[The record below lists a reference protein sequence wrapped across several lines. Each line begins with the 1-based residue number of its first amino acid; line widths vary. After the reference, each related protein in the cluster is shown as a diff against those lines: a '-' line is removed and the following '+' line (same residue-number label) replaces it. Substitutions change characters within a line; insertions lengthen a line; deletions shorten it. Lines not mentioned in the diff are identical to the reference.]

1 MPESYSV
8 KAVLS
13 AADSGFTAM
22 MNKASKVTDSFADK
36 FKSGLGIGAG
46 MAVANS
52 AISTVSNGIR
62 SMAGELS
69 SATATW
75 KTFRSNMNI
84 SGKSEKQ
91 IAKVQKQLQSFA
103 EQTIYSSSDMAST
116 YAQLSAVGTKNTTK
130 LVKGFG
136 GLASAAENP
145 AQAMKTLSQQ
155 ATQMAAKPMI
165 QWEDFKLMVEQTP
178 AGIAAVAKQ
187 MGKSTQQLIKD
198 VQAGTISTQEF
209 FDAIAAAGT
218 SKKFT
223 KMATTYKTVGQAMDG
238 LQETAANKL
247 QPAFEKLSDTGVK
260 AISAIIDKLSAID
273 GNALAQ
279 KITPFTKALNKVIK
293 GFSEGGMEGGIAAI
307 EQHMGNLIPT
317 VQKIGGV
324 LAAAFAVTHV
334 NDFAGAFRGVTG
346 LVSKFKIPESVTK
359 GLSFSGISK
368 SALKNARGIKKSFAS
383 LGCGIDD
390 YGAKIAM
397 SMEAISP
404 KLSESGTKVWGVFA
418 NTGEKISGFGN
429 SISKGL
435 TSKIKGATNVLSS
448 FGSRVGTI
456 LGPIQTVASGIL
468 NLGGTVVSGLTSMMS
483 LALKAI
489 MPAAM
494 VGVVLAGLGLIY
506 QQFGA
511 EIDQM
516 LAMAQQQ
523 GPQIISNLANGIS
536 SALPGLISSGAQLVT
551 GLLNTITA
559 NLPALI
565 SGGTQIIA
573 SLVSGV
579 AAAAPSLISSAA
591 SMIGQFV
598 VSVASAIPQLITTGM
613 QLLLGLAQGVV
624 ASLPT
629 LISSATQAVTSFIS
643 GIGQNLPQILTTA
656 AQIIATLAGG
666 LIAAIPQLISAVPT
680 VITSLIDTIMST
692 DWISVGIQIVRAIG
706 EGIFG
711 GLSKI
716 GGKIGSFF
724 GGIGDWFAGGKKGG
738 EETSSGAAEGIAAGS
753 SGVATAASN
762 VTNDVMQTF
771 SAGAGAA
778 KSAGSEIGSGFS
790 TELLSGL
797 GDSASITTQSMDD
810 ITSSMEKPAGTSKK
824 AGKQTGTGY
833 TNALKNGL
841 NKAPGIA
848 SQAVSKV
855 IARLNSGAAG
865 ARAAGTQISAGFAA
879 GMNAYLSQIEAAASR
894 MVAAANKAITAK
906 AKIHSP
912 SRVTAG
918 YGKDYVAGFVKAI
931 KKNTEAAA
939 NAARSLAQ
947 TTLAAMKQAIAG
959 GNYQSMADSLG
970 ESYETAVNKQTS
982 QQEKTIKKKY
992 NSITKQLAKS
1002 DKKLAKQEKKAKG
1015 NRKKN
1020 IQAQRK
1026 EIEKQQKRL
1035 EKSYSKYTKS
1045 LENQASQMISAT
1057 QNQLS
1062 SLGET
1067 FQSQYDDIISK
1078 RDAFYDKLSDV
1089 GDLMTSDSYGF
1100 TSFKDFDA
1108 ATKQVEQYG
1117 KNLEKLKKL
1126 MPSGFMDEILGMDM
1140 AEGLNYT
1147 NALLKKSD
1155 AELIAYGKSYQKF
1168 TDTANKVSKTYYQEQ
1183 LDLLNQNYISQVT
1196 AALSELDAQIA
1207 QIGKNVAESLTQVAT
1222 TVTNTTVG
1230 KQISATTKIGED
1242 ISSGL
1247 ANGISSKKSQKKV
1260 KKATKKT
1267 AKTATKNT
1275 KKKLKS
1281 HSPSKVFY
1289 GIGADTIQGFV
1300 NAVLGMRHVVARTM
1314 DRVISIPA
1322 TPRMAFAGSY
1332 DGELNEKYQYGYYM
1346 DGTIE
1351 VPVVIDGKEVARV
1364 SAPYTAVQLNK
1375 QQKRENRKK
1384 GIA

>member
-13 AADSGFTAM
+13 AVDSEFTATM
-22 MNKASKVTDSFADK
+22 KKASKVTDSFADK
-36 FKSGLGIGAG
+36 IKSGLGIGAG

-52 AISTVSNGIR
+52 AISAVSNGIR
-62 SMAGELS
+62 SMVGELS
-69 SATATW
+69 TATATW
-75 KTFRSNMNI
+75 KTFRSNMDI
-84 SGKSEKQ
+84 SGKPEKK
-91 IAKVQKQLQSFA
+91 IAKVQKQLQTFA

-116 YAQLSAVGTKNTTK
+116 YAQLSAVGTKSTTK

-155 ATQMAAKPMI
+155 ATQMAAKPYI
-165 QWEDFKLMVEQTP
+165 QWQDFKLMVEQTP

-187 MGKSTQQLIKD
+187 MGKSTQQLVKD
-198 VQAGTISTQEF
+198 VQEGTISTQEF

-279 KITPFTKALNKVIK
+279 KITPFNKALNKVIK
-293 GFSEGGMEGGIAAI
+293 GFSKGGMEGGIAAI
-307 EQHMGNLIPT
+307 EKHMGNLIPT
-317 VQKIGGV
+317 AQKIGGV
-324 LAAAFAVTHV
+324 LAAAFAVTHI

-346 LVSKFKIPESVTK
+346 LARKFKIPESVTK

-383 LGCGIDD
+383 LGSGIDD

-404 KLSESGTKVWGVFA
+404 KLSESGTKVWSVFA
-418 NTGEKISGFGN
+418 NTGEKISGFGK

-456 LGPIQTVASGIL
+456 LGPIQMVASGIL
-468 NLGGTVVSGLTSMMS
+468 NLGGTVASGLTSMMGV
-483 LALKAI
+483 ALKAI

-494 VGVVLAGLGLIY
+494 VGVALAGLGLIY
-506 QQFGA
+506 QQFGT

-666 LIAAIPQLISAVPT
+666 LIAAIPQLISAIPT
-680 VITSLIDTIMST
+680 VISSLVDTIMST
-692 DWISVGIQIVRAIG
+692 DWISVGIQIVSAIG

-753 SGVATAASN
+753 SGITTAASN
-762 VTNDVMQTF
+762 VTNDVTQTF

-778 KSAGSEIGSGFS
+778 KSAGSEVGSGFS

-797 GDSASITTQSMDD
+797 GDSASITTQNMDD

-841 NKAPGIA
+841 NKAPSIA
-848 SQAVSKV
+848 SRAVSKV

-912 SRVTAG
+912 SKVTTG
-918 YGKDYVAGFVKAI
+918 YGKDYVAGFVKSI
-931 KKNTEAAA
+931 KKHTKNAAK
-939 NAARSLAQ
+939 AARSLAQ
-947 TTLAAMKQAIAG
+947 TTLAAMKQAVAG

-970 ESYETAVNKQTS
+970 ESYEATVNKQTS
-982 QQEKTIKKKY
+982 KQEKTIKKKY
-992 NSITKQLAKS
+992 NSITKRLEKS
-1002 DKKLAKQEKKAKG
+1002 DKKLEKQEKKAKG

-1026 EIEKQQKRL
+1026 EIEKQKKKL
-1035 EKSYSKYTKS
+1035 EKSYNKYTKS

-1057 QNQLS
+1057 QSQLS

-1078 RDAFYDKLSDV
+1078 REAFYDKLTDV

-1108 ATKQVEQYG
+1108 ATKRVEQYG

-1168 TDTANKVSKTYYQEQ
+1168 TDTANKVSKTYYQDQ
-1183 LDLLNQNYISQVT
+1183 LDLLNQNYINQVT
-1196 AALSELDAQIA
+1196 AALTKLDEQIA
-1207 QIGKNVAESLTQVAT
+1207 QIGKNVASSLTQVAT
-1222 TVTNTTVG
+1222 SVTTG
-1230 KQISATTKIGED
+1230 KNISASVEIGEG
-1242 ISSGL
+1242 ISTGL
-1247 ANGISSKKSQKKV
+1247 ANGLSSNKSQKKV

-1267 AKTATKNT
+1267 TKTATKNT

-1322 TPRMAFAGSY
+1322 TPHMAFAGSY

>member
-22 MNKASKVTDSFADK
+22 MNKASKATDSFADK

-75 KTFRSNMNI
+75 KTFRSNMGI
-84 SGKSEKQ
+84 SGKSEKH
-91 IAKVQKQLQSFA
+91 IAKVQKQLQTFA

-155 ATQMAAKPMI
+155 ATQMAAKPTI
-165 QWEDFKLMVEQTP
+165 AWEDFKLMVDQTP
-178 AGIAAVAKQ
+178 AGVAAVAKQ
-187 MGKSTQQLIKD
+187 MGRSTQQLIKD

-293 GFSEGGMEGGIAAI
+293 GFSKGGMEGGIAAI
-307 EQHMGNLIPT
+307 EKHMGNLIPT
-317 VQKIGGV
+317 AQKIGGV
-324 LAAAFAVTHV
+324 LAAAFAVTHI
-334 NDFAGAFRGVTG
+334 NDFAHTFQSATEIIGRFKLPEG
-346 LVSKFKIPESVTK
+346 LTK
-359 GLSFSGISK
+359 G
-368 SALKNARGIKKSFAS
+368 FAS
-383 LGCGIDD
+383 VFGK
-390 YGAKIAM
+390 AKTV
-397 SMEAISP
+397 
-404 KLSESGTKVWGVFA
+404 LSEFA
-418 NTGEKISGFGN
+418 GAANMVLGPTFQKIS
-429 SISKGL
+429 
-435 TSKIKGATNVLSS
+435 
-448 FGSRVGTI
+448 
-456 LGPIQTVASGIL
+456 SGIL
-468 NLGGTVVSGLTSMMS
+468 KFGGIVSNGLTSMMS
-483 LALKAI
+483 MALKAI

-506 QQFGA
+506 QQFGT

-536 SALPGLISSGAQLVT
+536 SALPGLISSGAQMVT

-666 LIAAIPQLISAVPT
+666 LIAAIPQLISAIPT
-680 VITSLIDTIMST
+680 VISSLVDTIMST
-692 DWISVGIQIVRAIG
+692 DWISVGIQIVSAIG

-753 SGVATAASN
+753 SGVTTAASN
-762 VTNDVMQTF
+762 VTNDVTQTF

-778 KSAGSEIGSGFS
+778 KSAGSEVGSGFS

-797 GDSASITTQSMDD
+797 GDSTSITTQNMDD

-855 IARLNSGAAG
+855 IVRLNSGAAG

-894 MVAAANKAITAK
+894 MVSAANKAITAK

-912 SRVTAG
+912 SKVTEG

-931 KKNTEAAA
+931 KKNTKAATK
-939 NAARSLAQ
+939 AARSLAQ

-970 ESYETAVNKQTS
+970 ESYESTVNKQTS

-992 NSITKQLAKS
+992 NSITKRLEKS
-1002 DKKLAKQEKKAKG
+1002 DKKLEKQEKKAKG

-1026 EIEKQQKRL
+1026 EIEKQQKKL
-1035 EKSYSKYTKS
+1035 EKSYNKYTKS

-1196 AALSELDAQIA
+1196 AALTKLDEQIA
-1207 QIGKNVAESLTQVAT
+1207 QIGKNVASSLTQVAT
-1222 TVTNTTVG
+1222 SVTTG
-1230 KQISATTKIGED
+1230 KNISASVEIGEG
-1242 ISSGL
+1242 ISIGL

-1267 AKTATKNT
+1267 TKTATKST

-1300 NAVLGMRHVVARTM
+1300 NAVLGMRHVVTRTM

>member
-75 KTFRSNMNI
+75 KTFRSNMDI

-116 YAQLSAVGTKNTTK
+116 YAQLSAVGTKSTTK

-155 ATQMAAKPMI
+155 ATQMAAKPYI
-165 QWEDFKLMVEQTP
+165 QWQDFKLMVEQTP

-260 AISAIIDKLSAID
+260 AISAIIDKLGAID

-317 VQKIGGV
+317 AQKIGGV
-324 LAAAFAVTHV
+324 LAAAFAVTHI
-334 NDFAGAFRGVTG
+334 NDFAGAFKNVTG
-346 LVSKFKIPESVTK
+346 LLGKFKLPE
-359 GLSFSGISK
+359 
-368 SALKNARGIKKSFAS
+368 GIKKGFNFNTIITGASKMAGSVTGSLSSVKNGLDIFGSQVAGSFVAMGGNVDSGIKIWDKFAGVGNKISS
-383 LGCGIDD
+383 LGT
-390 YGAKIAM
+390 
-397 SMEAISP
+397 AISTGFTN
-404 KLSESGTKVWGVFA
+404 KINAAVSIMAQLKSQFGV
-418 NTGEKISGFGN
+418 
-429 SISKGL
+429 
-435 TSKIKGATNVLSS
+435 VLAP
-448 FGSRVGTI
+448 FQTI
-456 LGPIQTVASGIL
+456 ASGIL
-468 NLGGTVVSGLTSMMS
+468 SLGGKIASGLTSMMS

-506 QQFGA
+506 QQFGT

-591 SMIGQFV
+591 AMIGQFV

-692 DWISVGIQIVRAIG
+692 DWISVGIQIVSAIG
-706 EGIFG
+706 VGIFG

-753 SGVATAASN
+753 SNVTTAASN
-762 VTNDVMQTF
+762 VTNDVTQTF

-797 GDSASITTQSMDD
+797 GDSASITTQNMDD

-992 NSITKQLAKS
+992 NSITKRLEKS
-1002 DKKLAKQEKKAKG
+1002 DKKLEKQEKKAKG

-1026 EIEKQQKRL
+1026 EIEKQQKKL
-1035 EKSYSKYTKS
+1035 EKSYNKYTKS

-1057 QNQLS
+1057 QSQLS

-1117 KNLEKLKKL
+1117 KNLEKLKKI

-1168 TDTANKVSKTYYQEQ
+1168 TDAANRVSKTYYQEQ
-1183 LDLLNQNYISQVT
+1183 LDLLNKNYISQVT

>member
-75 KTFRSNMNI
+75 KTFRSNMDI

-116 YAQLSAVGTKNTTK
+116 YAQLSAVGTKSTTK

-136 GLASAAENP
+136 GLAAAAEDP
-145 AQAMKTLSQQ
+145 KQAMKTLSQQ
-155 ATQMAAKPMI
+155 ATQMAAKPTI
-165 QWEDFKLMVEQTP
+165 AWEDFKLMVDQTP

-260 AISAIIDKLSAID
+260 AISAIIDKLGAID
-273 GNALAQ
+273 GNTLAQ

-293 GFSEGGMEGGIAAI
+293 GFSKGGMEGGIAAI
-307 EQHMGNLIPT
+307 EKHMGNLIPT
-317 VQKIGGV
+317 AQKIGGV
-324 LAAAFAVTHV
+324 LAAAFAVTHI
-334 NDFAGAFRGVTG
+334 NDFAHTFQSATEIIGRFKLPEG
-346 LVSKFKIPESVTK
+346 LTK
-359 GLSFSGISK
+359 G
-368 SALKNARGIKKSFAS
+368 FAS
-383 LGCGIDD
+383 VFGK
-390 YGAKIAM
+390 AKTV
-397 SMEAISP
+397 
-404 KLSESGTKVWGVFA
+404 LSEFA
-418 NTGEKISGFGN
+418 GAANMVLGPTFQKIS
-429 SISKGL
+429 
-435 TSKIKGATNVLSS
+435 
-448 FGSRVGTI
+448 
-456 LGPIQTVASGIL
+456 SGIL
-468 NLGGTVVSGLTSMMS
+468 KFGGIVSNGLTSMMS
-483 LALKAI
+483 MALKAI

-506 QQFGA
+506 QQFGT

-591 SMIGQFV
+591 TMIGQFV

-666 LIAAIPQLISAVPT
+666 LIAAVPQLISAIPT
-680 VITSLIDTIMST
+680 VISSLVDTIMST
-692 DWISVGIQIVRAIG
+692 DWISVGVQIVSAIG

-753 SGVATAASN
+753 SGITTAASN
-762 VTNDVMQTF
+762 VTNDVTKTF
-771 SAGAGAA
+771 SSGTGAA

-833 TNALKNGL
+833 TNALKSGL
-841 NKAPGIA
+841 SKAPGIA

-879 GMNAYLSQIEAAASR
+879 GMRAYLSQIEAAASR

-970 ESYETAVNKQTS
+970 SSYESAVNSQTA

-992 NSITKQLAKS
+992 DSITKRLEKS
-1002 DKKLAKQEKKAKG
+1002 DKKLEKQEKKAKG

-1026 EIEKQQKRL
+1026 EIEKQQKKL
-1035 EKSYSKYTKS
+1035 EKSYNKYTKS

-1168 TDTANKVSKTYYQEQ
+1168 TDTANKVSKNYYKEQ

-1196 AALSELDAQIA
+1196 AALAKLDEQIA
-1207 QIGKNVAESLTQVAT
+1207 QIGKNVASSLTQVAT
-1222 TVTNTTVG
+1222 SVTTG
-1230 KQISATTKIGED
+1230 KNISASVEIGEG
-1242 ISSGL
+1242 ISIGL

>member
-75 KTFRSNMNI
+75 KTFRSNMDI

-155 ATQMAAKPMI
+155 ATQMAAKPYI
-165 QWEDFKLMVEQTP
+165 QWQDFKLMVEQTP

-218 SKKFT
+218 SEKFT

-317 VQKIGGV
+317 AQKIGGV
-324 LAAAFAVTHV
+324 LAAAFAVTHI
-334 NDFAGAFRGVTG
+334 NDFAHTFQSATEIIGRFKLPEG
-346 LVSKFKIPESVTK
+346 LTK
-359 GLSFSGISK
+359 G
-368 SALKNARGIKKSFAS
+368 FAS
-383 LGCGIDD
+383 VFGK
-390 YGAKIAM
+390 AKTV
-397 SMEAISP
+397 
-404 KLSESGTKVWGVFA
+404 LSEFA
-418 NTGEKISGFGN
+418 GAANMVLGPTFQKIS
-429 SISKGL
+429 
-435 TSKIKGATNVLSS
+435 
-448 FGSRVGTI
+448 
-456 LGPIQTVASGIL
+456 SGIL
-468 NLGGTVVSGLTSMMS
+468 KFGGIVSNGLTSMMNM
-483 LALKAI
+483 ALKAI

-506 QQFGA
+506 QQFGT

-613 QLLLGLAQGVV
+613 QLLLGLAQGIA

-629 LISSATQAVTSFIS
+629 LISSATQAVLSFIS

-692 DWISVGIQIVRAIG
+692 DWISVGIQIVSAIG

-738 EETSSGAAEGIAAGS
+738 EETSSGAAEGIAAGA
-753 SGVATAASN
+753 SGVTTAASN
-762 VTNDVMQTF
+762 VTNDVTQTF

-797 GDSASITTQSMDD
+797 GDSASITTQNMDD

-912 SRVTAG
+912 SKVTEG

-931 KKNTEAAA
+931 KKNTKSAA
-939 NAARSLAQ
+939 NAARTLAQ
-947 TTLAAMKQAIAG
+947 TTLAAMKQAVAG

-970 ESYETAVNKQTS
+970 ESYEATVNKQTS

-992 NSITKQLAKS
+992 NSITKRLEKS
-1002 DKKLAKQEKKAKG
+1002 DKRLEKQEKKAKG

-1026 EIEKQQKRL
+1026 EIEKQQKKL
-1035 EKSYSKYTKS
+1035 EKSYNKYTKS

-1057 QNQLS
+1057 QSQLS
-1062 SLGET
+1062 ALGET

-1078 RDAFYDKLSDV
+1078 RDAFYDKISDV

-1117 KNLEKLKKL
+1117 KNLEKLKKI

-1168 TDTANKVSKTYYQEQ
+1168 TDTANRVSKTYYQEQ

-1196 AALSELDAQIA
+1196 AALTKLDEQIA
-1207 QIGKNVAESLTQVAT
+1207 QIGKNVASSLTQVAT
-1222 TVTNTTVG
+1222 SVTTG
-1230 KQISATTKIGED
+1230 KNISASVEIGEG
-1242 ISSGL
+1242 ISTGL

-1267 AKTATKNT
+1267 TKTATKST

>member
-22 MNKASKVTDSFADK
+22 MNKASKATDSFADK

-75 KTFRSNMNI
+75 KTFRSNMDI
-84 SGKSEKQ
+84 SGKSEKH
-91 IAKVQKQLQSFA
+91 IAKVQKQLQTFA

-155 ATQMAAKPMI
+155 ATQMAAKPTI
-165 QWEDFKLMVEQTP
+165 AWEDFKLMVDQTP
-178 AGIAAVAKQ
+178 AGVAAVAKQ
-187 MGKSTQQLIKD
+187 MGRSTQQLIKD

-293 GFSEGGMEGGIAAI
+293 GFSKGGMEGGIAAI
-307 EQHMGNLIPT
+307 EKHMGNLIPT
-317 VQKIGGV
+317 AQKIGGV
-324 LAAAFAVTHV
+324 LAAAFAVTHI
-334 NDFAGAFRGVTG
+334 NDFAHTFQSATEIIGRFKLPEG
-346 LVSKFKIPESVTK
+346 LTK
-359 GLSFSGISK
+359 G
-368 SALKNARGIKKSFAS
+368 FAS
-383 LGCGIDD
+383 VFGK
-390 YGAKIAM
+390 AKTV
-397 SMEAISP
+397 
-404 KLSESGTKVWGVFA
+404 LSEFA
-418 NTGEKISGFGN
+418 GAANMVLGPTFQKIS
-429 SISKGL
+429 
-435 TSKIKGATNVLSS
+435 
-448 FGSRVGTI
+448 
-456 LGPIQTVASGIL
+456 SGIL
-468 NLGGTVVSGLTSMMS
+468 KFGGIVSNGLTSMMS
-483 LALKAI
+483 MALKAI

-506 QQFGA
+506 QQFGT

-536 SALPGLISSGAQLVT
+536 SALPGLISSGAQMVT

-666 LIAAIPQLISAVPT
+666 LIAAIPQLISAIPT
-680 VITSLIDTIMST
+680 VISSLVDTIMST
-692 DWISVGIQIVRAIG
+692 DWISVGIQIVSAIG

-753 SGVATAASN
+753 SGVTTAASN
-762 VTNDVMQTF
+762 VTNDVTQTF

-778 KSAGSEIGSGFS
+778 KSAGSEVGSGFS

-797 GDSASITTQSMDD
+797 GDSASITTQNMDD

-894 MVAAANKAITAK
+894 MVAAANKVITAK

-931 KKNTEAAA
+931 KKNTKAAA
-939 NAARSLAQ
+939 KAARSLAQ

-970 ESYETAVNKQTS
+970 ESYEATVNKQTS
-982 QQEKTIKKKY
+982 KQEKTIKKKY
-992 NSITKQLAKS
+992 NSITKRLEKS
-1002 DKKLAKQEKKAKG
+1002 DKKLEKQEKKAKG

-1026 EIEKQQKRL
+1026 EIEKQQKKL
-1035 EKSYSKYTKS
+1035 EKSYNKYTKS

-1057 QNQLS
+1057 QSQLS

-1108 ATKQVEQYG
+1108 ATKQIEQYG

-1126 MPSGFMDEILGMDM
+1126 LPSGFMDEILGMDM

-1196 AALSELDAQIA
+1196 AALTKLDEQIA
-1207 QIGKNVAESLTQVAT
+1207 QIGKNVASSLTQVAT
-1222 TVTNTTVG
+1222 SVTTG
-1230 KQISATTKIGED
+1230 KNISASVEIGEG
-1242 ISSGL
+1242 ISTGL

-1267 AKTATKNT
+1267 TKTATKST

>member
-75 KTFRSNMNI
+75 KTFRSNMDI
-84 SGKSEKQ
+84 AGKSGKK
-91 IAKVQKQLQSFA
+91 IAKVQKQLQTFA

-116 YAQLSAVGTKNTTK
+116 YAQLSAVGTKSTTK

-155 ATQMAAKPMI
+155 ATQMAAKPYI
-165 QWEDFKLMVEQTP
+165 QWQDFKLMVEQTP

-293 GFSEGGMEGGIAAI
+293 GFSKGGMEGGIAAI
-307 EQHMGNLIPT
+307 EKHMGNLIPT

-324 LAAAFAVTHV
+324 LAAAFAVTHI
-334 NDFAGAFRGVTG
+334 NDFVGAFKNVTG
-346 LVSKFKIPESVTK
+346 LLGKFKLPE
-359 GLSFSGISK
+359 
-368 SALKNARGIKKSFAS
+368 GIKKGFNFNTIITGASKMAGSVTGSLSSVKNGLDIFGSQVAGSFVAMGGNVDSGIKIWDKFAGVGNKISS
-383 LGCGIDD
+383 LGT
-390 YGAKIAM
+390 
-397 SMEAISP
+397 AISTGFTN
-404 KLSESGTKVWGVFA
+404 KINAAVSIMAQLKSQFGV
-418 NTGEKISGFGN
+418 
-429 SISKGL
+429 
-435 TSKIKGATNVLSS
+435 VLAP
-448 FGSRVGTI
+448 FQTI
-456 LGPIQTVASGIL
+456 ASGIL
-468 NLGGTVVSGLTSMMS
+468 SLGGKIASGLTSMMGV
-483 LALKAI
+483 ALKAI

-506 QQFGA
+506 QQFGT

-565 SGGTQIIA
+565 GGGTQIIA

-591 SMIGQFV
+591 TMIGQFV

-629 LISSATQAVTSFIS
+629 LISSATQAVMSFIS

-666 LIAAIPQLISAVPT
+666 LIAAIPQLISAIPT

-778 KSAGSEIGSGFS
+778 KSAGSEIGGGFS

-797 GDSASITTQSMDD
+797 GDSASITTQNMDD

-833 TNALKNGL
+833 SNALKNGL

-939 NAARSLAQ
+939 KAARSLAQ

-970 ESYETAVNKQTS
+970 ESYEATVNKQTS

-1035 EKSYSKYTKS
+1035 EKSYNKYTKS

-1196 AALSELDAQIA
+1196 AALTKLDEQIA
-1207 QIGKNVAESLTQVAT
+1207 QIGKNVASSLTQVAT
-1222 TVTNTTVG
+1222 SVTTG
-1230 KQISATTKIGED
+1230 KNISASVEIGEG
-1242 ISSGL
+1242 ISTGL

-1267 AKTATKNT
+1267 TKTATKST

-1322 TPRMAFAGSY
+1322 TPRMAFAGGY

-1375 QQKRENRKK
+1375 QQKRESRKK

>member
-75 KTFRSNMNI
+75 KTFRSNMDI

-116 YAQLSAVGTKNTTK
+116 YAQLSAVGTKSTTK

-155 ATQMAAKPMI
+155 ATQMAAKPYI
-165 QWEDFKLMVEQTP
+165 QWQDFKLMVEQTP

-317 VQKIGGV
+317 AQKIGGV
-324 LAAAFAVTHV
+324 LAAAFAVTHI

-346 LVSKFKIPESVTK
+346 LIDKFKLPE
-359 GLSFSGISK
+359 
-368 SALKNARGIKKSFAS
+368 GIKKGFNFNTITTGASKMASGVKSAFSSAGNGLEIFGSQVASTVTNMGGSTETGIKIWEKFA
-383 LGCGIDD
+383 
-390 YGAKIAM
+390 
-397 SMEAISP
+397 
-404 KLSESGTKVWGVFA
+404 GV
-418 NTGEKISGFGN
+418 GDKISSVGSAIANGF
-429 SISKGL
+429 
-435 TSKIKGATNVLSS
+435 TSKVNGAVSAMAYIKSQI
-448 FGSRVGTI
+448 GTI
-456 LGPIQTVASGIL
+456 FAPFQTIASGIL
-468 NLGGTVVSGLTSMMS
+468 SLGGKIASGLTSMMS

-506 QQFGA
+506 QQFGTQ
-511 EIDQM
+511 IDQM

-613 QLLLGLAQGVV
+613 QLLLGLAQGIA

-629 LISSATQAVTSFIS
+629 LISSATQAVLSFIS

-797 GDSASITTQSMDD
+797 GDSASITTQNMDD

-1057 QNQLS
+1057 QSQLS

-1155 AELIAYGKSYQKF
+1155 GELIAYGKSYQKF
-1168 TDTANKVSKTYYQEQ
+1168 TDAAKRVSKTYYQEQ

-1196 AALSELDAQIA
+1196 AALTKLDDQIA

>member
-1 MPESYSV
+1 MPESYSI

-52 AISTVSNGIR
+52 AISTVSNSIR
-62 SMAGELS
+62 SMTGELS

-75 KTFRSNMNI
+75 KTFRSNMDI

-91 IAKVQKQLQSFA
+91 ITKVQKQLQSFA

-187 MGKSTQQLIKD
+187 MGRSTQQLIKD
-198 VQAGTISTQEF
+198 VQAGTVSTQEF

-247 QPAFEKLSDTGVK
+247 QPAFEKLSDTGIK

-273 GNALAQ
+273 GNALVQ

-317 VQKIGGV
+317 AQKIGGV
-324 LAAAFAVTHV
+324 LAAAFAVTHISDFARAFGSV
-334 NDFAGAFRGVTG
+334 NDAIGKLNFA
-346 LVSKFKIPESVTK
+346 
-359 GLSFSGISK
+359 GISK
-368 SALKNARGIKKSFAS
+368 RFSFNTITSGASRMAGSVASSLSSVRNGLDIFGSQVAGSFVAMGGNVDSGIKIWDKFA
-383 LGCGIDD
+383 
-390 YGAKIAM
+390 
-397 SMEAISP
+397 
-404 KLSESGTKVWGVFA
+404 GV
-418 NTGEKISGFGN
+418 GDKISGLGTA
-429 SISKGL
+429 ISTGF
-435 TSKIKGATNVLSS
+435 TGKINAAISTVAGIKSQ
-448 FGSRVGTI
+448 
-456 LGPIQTVASGIL
+456 LGVVFAPIQSIASGIL
-468 NLGGTVVSGLTSMMS
+468 DLGGKVASGLTKMMS

-506 QQFGA
+506 QQFGT

-516 LAMAQQQ
+516 LTMAQQQ
-523 GPQIISNLANGIS
+523 GPQIISNLAGGIS

-591 SMIGQFV
+591 AMIGQFV
-598 VSVASAIPQLITTGM
+598 VSIASAIPQLITTGM

-692 DWISVGIQIVRAIG
+692 DWISVGIQIVSAIG

-753 SGVATAASN
+753 SSVTTAASN
-762 VTNDVMQTF
+762 VTNDVTKTF

-778 KSAGSEIGSGFS
+778 KSAGSEIGGGFS

-797 GDSASITTQSMDD
+797 GDTTSVTTQSMDD

-841 NKAPGIA
+841 SKAPGIA

-918 YGKDYVAGFVKAI
+918 YGKDYVAGFVNTI
-931 KKNTEAAA
+931 KKYTESAAT
-939 NAARSLAQ
+939 AARNLAQ
-947 TTLAAMKQAIAG
+947 TTLAAMKQAITG

-970 ESYETAVNKQTS
+970 SSYESAVNSQTA

-992 NSITKQLAKS
+992 DSITKRLEKS
-1002 DKKLAKQEKKAKG
+1002 DKKLEKQEKKATGK
-1015 NRKKN
+1015 RKKN

-1026 EIEKQQKRL
+1026 AIEKQQKQL

-1045 LENQASQMISAT
+1045 LEDQASQMISAT
-1057 QNQLS
+1057 QSQLS

-1126 MPSGFMDEILGMDM
+1126 LPSGFMDEILGMDM
-1140 AEGLNYT
+1140 AEGLTYT
-1147 NALLKKSD
+1147 NSLLKKSD
-1155 AELIAYGKSYQKF
+1155 EELIAYGKSYQKF
-1168 TDTANKVSKTYYQEQ
+1168 TDTASKTAKTYYQDS
-1183 LDLLNQNYISQVT
+1183 LDLLNKNYISQVT
-1196 AALSELDAQIA
+1196 AALQSLDDQIA
-1207 QIGKNVAESLTQVAT
+1207 KISQNIAESLTQAATAAT
-1222 TVTNTTVG
+1222 TTTTVG
-1230 KQISATTKIGED
+1230 KQISAATEIGVG
-1242 ISSGL
+1242 ISTGL
-1247 ANGISSKKSQKKV
+1247 ANGISSEKSKKKV
-1260 KKATKKT
+1260 KKATDKT
-1267 AKTATKNT
+1267 TKTATKNT

-1300 NAVLGMRHVVARTM
+1300 NAVMGMRHVVARTM

-1332 DGELNEKYQYGYYM
+1332 DGELNEKYQYGYHM

>member
-75 KTFRSNMNI
+75 KTFRSNMDI

-136 GLASAAENP
+136 GLASAAEDP

-155 ATQMAAKPMI
+155 ATQMAAKPTI
-165 QWEDFKLMVEQTP
+165 AWEDFKLMADQTP
-178 AGIAAVAKQ
+178 AGVAAVAKQ
-187 MGKSTQQLIKD
+187 MGRSTQQLIKD

-293 GFSEGGMEGGIAAI
+293 GFSKGGMEGGIAAI
-307 EQHMGNLIPT
+307 EKHMGNLIPT
-317 VQKIGGV
+317 AQKIGGV
-324 LAAAFAVTHV
+324 LAAAFAVTHI
-334 NDFAGAFRGVTG
+334 NDFAHTFQSATEIIGRFKLPEG
-346 LVSKFKIPESVTK
+346 LTK
-359 GLSFSGISK
+359 G
-368 SALKNARGIKKSFAS
+368 FAS
-383 LGCGIDD
+383 VFGK
-390 YGAKIAM
+390 AKTV
-397 SMEAISP
+397 
-404 KLSESGTKVWGVFA
+404 LSEFA
-418 NTGEKISGFGN
+418 GAANMVLGPTFQKIS
-429 SISKGL
+429 
-435 TSKIKGATNVLSS
+435 
-448 FGSRVGTI
+448 
-456 LGPIQTVASGIL
+456 SGIL
-468 NLGGTVVSGLTSMMS
+468 KFGGIVSNGLTSMMS
-483 LALKAI
+483 MALKAI

-506 QQFGA
+506 QQFGT

-565 SGGTQIIA
+565 GGGTQIIA

-591 SMIGQFV
+591 TMIGQFV

-692 DWISVGIQIVRAIG
+692 DWISVGIQIVSAIG

-738 EETSSGAAEGIAAGS
+738 EETSSGAAEGIVAGS
-753 SGVATAASN
+753 SGITTAASN
-762 VTNDVMQTF
+762 VTNDVTQTF

-797 GDSASITTQSMDD
+797 GDSTSITTQNMDD

-824 AGKQTGTGY
+824 AGKQTGTRY

-841 NKAPGIA
+841 NKAPSIA

-879 GMNAYLSQIEAAASR
+879 GMSAYLSQIEAAASR
-894 MVAAANKAITAK
+894 MVSAANKAITAK

-912 SRVTAG
+912 SKVTEG

-931 KKNTEAAA
+931 KKNTKAAA
-939 NAARSLAQ
+939 KAARSLAQ

-970 ESYETAVNKQTS
+970 ESYESAVNKQTS

-1057 QNQLS
+1057 QSQLS

-1078 RDAFYDKLSDV
+1078 RAAFYDKLSDV

-1126 MPSGFMDEILGMDM
+1126 LPSGFMDEILGMDM

-1168 TDTANKVSKTYYQEQ
+1168 TDTANKVSKTYYQDQ

-1196 AALSELDAQIA
+1196 AALTKLDEQIA
-1207 QIGKNVAESLTQVAT
+1207 QIGKNVASSLTQVAT
-1222 TVTNTTVG
+1222 SVTTG
-1230 KQISATTKIGED
+1230 KNISASVEIGEG
-1242 ISSGL
+1242 ISTGL

-1267 AKTATKNT
+1267 TKTATKST

>member
-75 KTFRSNMNI
+75 KTFRSNMDI

-155 ATQMAAKPMI
+155 ATQMAAKPYI
-165 QWEDFKLMVEQTP
+165 QWQDFKLMVEQTP

-187 MGKSTQQLIKD
+187 MGKSTQQIIKD

-218 SKKFT
+218 SEKFT

-317 VQKIGGV
+317 AQKIGGV
-324 LAAAFAVTHV
+324 LAAAFAVTHI

-346 LVSKFKIPESVTK
+346 LIDKFKLPE
-359 GLSFSGISK
+359 
-368 SALKNARGIKKSFAS
+368 GIKKGFNFNTITTGASKMASGVKSAFSSAGNGLEIFGSQVASTVTNMGGSTETGIKIWEKFA
-383 LGCGIDD
+383 
-390 YGAKIAM
+390 
-397 SMEAISP
+397 
-404 KLSESGTKVWGVFA
+404 GV
-418 NTGEKISGFGN
+418 GDKISSVGSAIANGF
-429 SISKGL
+429 
-435 TSKIKGATNVLSS
+435 TSKVNGAVSAMAYIKSQI
-448 FGSRVGTI
+448 GTI
-456 LGPIQTVASGIL
+456 FAPFQTIASGIL
-468 NLGGTVVSGLTSMMS
+468 SLGGKIASGLTSMMS

-506 QQFGA
+506 QQFGTQ
-511 EIDQM
+511 IDQM
-516 LAMAQQQ
+516 LTMAQQQ

-551 GLLNTITA
+551 GLMNTITA

-565 SGGTQIIA
+565 GGGTQIIA

-591 SMIGQFV
+591 AMIGQFV

-629 LISSATQAVTSFIS
+629 LISSATQAVLSFIS

-692 DWISVGIQIVRAIG
+692 DWISVGIQIVSAIG

-716 GGKIGSFF
+716 GGKIGFFF

-738 EETSSGAAEGIAAGS
+738 EETSSGAAEGIAAGA
-753 SGVATAASN
+753 SGVTTAASN
-762 VTNDVMQTF
+762 VTNDVTKTF

-790 TELLSGL
+790 TELLSEL

-841 NKAPGIA
+841 NKAPSIA

-879 GMNAYLSQIEAAASR
+879 GMSAYLFQIEAAASR

-992 NSITKQLAKS
+992 NSITKRLEKS
-1002 DKKLAKQEKKAKG
+1002 DKRLEKQEKKAKG

-1057 QNQLS
+1057 QSQLS

-1168 TDTANKVSKTYYQEQ
+1168 TDTANKVSKTYYQDQ

-1196 AALSELDAQIA
+1196 AALTKLDDQIA
-1207 QIGKNVAESLTQVAT
+1207 QIGKNVASSLTQVAT
-1222 TVTNTTVG
+1222 SVTTG
-1230 KQISATTKIGED
+1230 KNISASVEIGEG
-1242 ISSGL
+1242 ISTGL

-1267 AKTATKNT
+1267 TKTATKST

>member
-36 FKSGLGIGAG
+36 FKGGLGIGAG

-62 SMAGELS
+62 SMAGELN

-75 KTFRSNMNI
+75 KTFRSNMDI

-116 YAQLSAVGTKNTTK
+116 YAQLSAVGTKSTTK

-155 ATQMAAKPMI
+155 ATQMAAKPYI
-165 QWEDFKLMVEQTP
+165 QWQDFKLMVEQTP

-218 SKKFT
+218 SEKFT

-279 KITPFTKALNKVIK
+279 KITPFTRALNKVIK

-317 VQKIGGV
+317 AQKIGGV
-324 LAAAFAVTHV
+324 LAAAFAVTHI

-346 LVSKFKIPESVTK
+346 LIDKFKLPE
-359 GLSFSGISK
+359 
-368 SALKNARGIKKSFAS
+368 GIKKGFNFNTITTGASKMASGVKSAFSSAGNGLEIFGSQVASTVTNMGGSTETGIKIWEKFA
-383 LGCGIDD
+383 
-390 YGAKIAM
+390 
-397 SMEAISP
+397 
-404 KLSESGTKVWGVFA
+404 GV
-418 NTGEKISGFGN
+418 GDKISSVGSAIANGF
-429 SISKGL
+429 
-435 TSKIKGATNVLSS
+435 TSKVNGAVSAMAYIKSQI
-448 FGSRVGTI
+448 GTI
-456 LGPIQTVASGIL
+456 FAPFQTIASGIL
-468 NLGGTVVSGLTSMMS
+468 SLGGKIASGLTSMMS

-506 QQFGA
+506 QQFGTQ
-511 EIDQM
+511 IDQM

-565 SGGTQIIA
+565 SGGTQIIV

-613 QLLLGLAQGVV
+613 QLLLGLAQGIA

-629 LISSATQAVTSFIS
+629 LISSATQAVLSFIS

-692 DWISVGIQIVRAIG
+692 DWISVGIQIVSAIG

-738 EETSSGAAEGIAAGS
+738 EETSSGAAEGIVAGS
-753 SGVATAASN
+753 SGITTAASN
-762 VTNDVMQTF
+762 VTNDVTQTF

-778 KSAGSEIGSGFS
+778 KSAGSEIGGGFS

-797 GDSASITTQSMDD
+797 GDTTSMTTQSMDD

-833 TNALKNGL
+833 SNALKNGL
-841 NKAPGIA
+841 NKAPSIA

-879 GMNAYLSQIEAAASR
+879 GMSAYLSQIEAAASR
-894 MVAAANKAITAK
+894 MVSAANKAITAK

-912 SRVTAG
+912 SKVTEG

-931 KKNTEAAA
+931 KKNTKNAAK
-939 NAARSLAQ
+939 AARSLAQ

-970 ESYETAVNKQTS
+970 ESYESAVNKQTS

-992 NSITKQLAKS
+992 NSITKRLEKS
-1002 DKKLAKQEKKAKG
+1002 DKRLEKQEKKAKG

-1026 EIEKQQKRL
+1026 EIEKQQKKL
-1035 EKSYSKYTKS
+1035 EKSYNKYTKS

-1057 QNQLS
+1057 QSQLS

-1117 KNLEKLKKL
+1117 KNLEKLKKI

-1168 TDTANKVSKTYYQEQ
+1168 TDTANRVSKTYYQEQ

-1196 AALSELDAQIA
+1196 AALTKLDEQIA
-1207 QIGKNVAESLTQVAT
+1207 QIGKNVASSLTQVAT
-1222 TVTNTTVG
+1222 SVTTG
-1230 KQISATTKIGED
+1230 KNISASVEIGEG
-1242 ISSGL
+1242 ISTGL

-1267 AKTATKNT
+1267 TKTATKST

-1300 NAVLGMRHVVARTM
+1300 NAVLGMRHVVTRTM

>member
-22 MNKASKVTDSFADK
+22 INKASKATDSFADK

-75 KTFRSNMNI
+75 KTFRSNMDI

-91 IAKVQKQLQSFA
+91 IAKVQKQLQTFA

-116 YAQLSAVGTKNTTK
+116 YAQLSAVGTKSTTK

-155 ATQMAAKPMI
+155 ATQMAAKPYI
-165 QWEDFKLMVEQTP
+165 QWQDFKLMVEQTP

-218 SKKFT
+218 SEKFT

-279 KITPFTKALNKVIK
+279 KITPFTRALNKVIK

-317 VQKIGGV
+317 AQKIGGV
-324 LAAAFAVTHV
+324 LAAAFAVTHI
-334 NDFAGAFRGVTG
+334 NDFAHTFQSATEVIGRFKLPEG
-346 LVSKFKIPESVTK
+346 LTK
-359 GLSFSGISK
+359 G
-368 SALKNARGIKKSFAS
+368 FAAAF
-383 LGCGIDD
+383 GK
-390 YGAKIAM
+390 AKTV
-397 SMEAISP
+397 
-404 KLSESGTKVWGVFA
+404 LSEFA
-418 NTGEKISGFGN
+418 GAANMVLGPTFQKIS
-429 SISKGL
+429 
-435 TSKIKGATNVLSS
+435 
-448 FGSRVGTI
+448 
-456 LGPIQTVASGIL
+456 SGIL
-468 NLGGTVVSGLTSMMS
+468 KFGGTVTSGLTSMMS

-506 QQFGA
+506 QQFGTQ
-511 EIDQM
+511 IDQM

-551 GLLNTITA
+551 GLMDTITA

-565 SGGTQIIA
+565 GGGTQIIA

-579 AAAAPSLISSAA
+579 AAAAPSLISSAV

-598 VSVASAIPQLITTGM
+598 VSIASAIPQLITTGM
-613 QLLLGLAQGVV
+613 QLLLGLAQGIA

-629 LISSATQAVTSFIS
+629 LISSATQAVLSFIS
-643 GIGQNLPQILTTA
+643 GIGQSLPQILTTA

-666 LIAAIPQLISAVPT
+666 LIAAIPQLISAIPT
-680 VITSLIDTIMST
+680 VISSLVDTIMST
-692 DWISVGIQIVRAIG
+692 DWISVGIQIVSAIG

-738 EETSSGAAEGIAAGS
+738 EETSSGAAEGIAAGA
-753 SGVATAASN
+753 SGVTTAASN
-762 VTNDVMQTF
+762 VTNDMTKTF

-778 KSAGSEIGSGFS
+778 KSAGSEIGGGFS

-797 GDSASITTQSMDD
+797 EDTTSVTTQSMDD

-841 NKAPGIA
+841 SKAPGIA

-879 GMNAYLSQIEAAASR
+879 GMSAYLSQIEAAASR
-894 MVAAANKAITAK
+894 MVSAANKAITAK

-912 SRVTAG
+912 SKVTEG

-931 KKNTEAAA
+931 KKNTKSAA

-970 ESYETAVNKQTS
+970 ESYESTVNKQTS
-982 QQEKTIKKKY
+982 QQEKIIKKKY
-992 NSITKQLAKS
+992 NSITKRLEKS

-1057 QNQLS
+1057 QSQLS

-1117 KNLEKLKKL
+1117 KNLEKLKKI

-1168 TDTANKVSKTYYQEQ
+1168 TDTANKVSKTYYQDQ

-1196 AALSELDAQIA
+1196 AALTKLDDQIE
-1207 QIGKNVAESLTQVAT
+1207 QIGKNVASSLTQVAT
-1222 TVTNTTVG
+1222 SVTTG
-1230 KQISATTKIGED
+1230 KNISASVEIGEG
-1242 ISSGL
+1242 ISTGL

-1267 AKTATKNT
+1267 TKTATKST

>member
-69 SATATW
+69 SATSTW
-75 KTFRSNMNI
+75 KTFRSNMDI

-91 IAKVQKQLQSFA
+91 IAKVQKQLQTFA

-116 YAQLSAVGTKNTTK
+116 YAQLSAVGTKSTTK

-155 ATQMAAKPMI
+155 ATQMAAKPYI
-165 QWEDFKLMVEQTP
+165 QWQDFKLMVEQTP

-218 SKKFT
+218 SEKFT

-279 KITPFTKALNKVIK
+279 KITPFTRALNKVIK

-317 VQKIGGV
+317 AQKIGGV
-324 LAAAFAVTHV
+324 LAAAFAVTHI

-346 LVSKFKIPESVTK
+346 LIDKFKLPE
-359 GLSFSGISK
+359 
-368 SALKNARGIKKSFAS
+368 GIKKGFNFNTITTGASKMASGVKSAFSSAGNGLEIFGSQVASTVTNMGGSTETGIKIWEKFA
-383 LGCGIDD
+383 
-390 YGAKIAM
+390 
-397 SMEAISP
+397 
-404 KLSESGTKVWGVFA
+404 GV
-418 NTGEKISGFGN
+418 GDKISSVGSAIANGF
-429 SISKGL
+429 
-435 TSKIKGATNVLSS
+435 TSKVNGAVSAMAYIKSQI
-448 FGSRVGTI
+448 GTI
-456 LGPIQTVASGIL
+456 FAPFQTIASGIL
-468 NLGGTVVSGLTSMMS
+468 SLGGKIASGLTSMMS

-506 QQFGA
+506 QQFGTQ
-511 EIDQM
+511 IDQM

-565 SGGTQIIA
+565 SGGTQIIV

-613 QLLLGLAQGVV
+613 QLLLGLAQGIA

-629 LISSATQAVTSFIS
+629 LISSATQAVLSFIS

-692 DWISVGIQIVRAIG
+692 DWISVGIQIVSAIG

-738 EETSSGAAEGIAAGS
+738 EETSSGAAEGIVAGS
-753 SGVATAASN
+753 SGITTAASN
-762 VTNDVMQTF
+762 VTNDVTQTF

-778 KSAGSEIGSGFS
+778 KSAGSEIGGGFS

-797 GDSASITTQSMDD
+797 GDTTSMTTQSMDD

-833 TNALKNGL
+833 SNALKNGL
-841 NKAPGIA
+841 NKAPSIA

-879 GMNAYLSQIEAAASR
+879 GMSAYLSQIEAAASR
-894 MVAAANKAITAK
+894 MVSAANKAITAK

-912 SRVTAG
+912 SKVTEG

-931 KKNTEAAA
+931 KKNTKNAAK
-939 NAARSLAQ
+939 AARSLAQ

-970 ESYETAVNKQTS
+970 ESYESAVNKQTS

-992 NSITKQLAKS
+992 NSITKRLEKS
-1002 DKKLAKQEKKAKG
+1002 DKRLEKQEKKAKG

-1026 EIEKQQKRL
+1026 EIEKQQKKL
-1035 EKSYSKYTKS
+1035 EKSYNKYTKS

-1057 QNQLS
+1057 QSQLS

-1117 KNLEKLKKL
+1117 KNLEKLKKI

-1168 TDTANKVSKTYYQEQ
+1168 TDTANRVSKTYYQEQ

-1196 AALSELDAQIA
+1196 AALTKLDEQIA
-1207 QIGKNVAESLTQVAT
+1207 QIGKNVASSLTQVAT
-1222 TVTNTTVG
+1222 SVTTG
-1230 KQISATTKIGED
+1230 KNISASVEIGEG
-1242 ISSGL
+1242 ISTGL

-1267 AKTATKNT
+1267 TKTATKST

-1300 NAVLGMRHVVARTM
+1300 NAVLGMRHVVTRTM

>member
-75 KTFRSNMNI
+75 KTFRSNMDI

-136 GLASAAENP
+136 GLASAAEDP

-155 ATQMAAKPMI
+155 ATQMAAKPTI
-165 QWEDFKLMVEQTP
+165 AWEDFKLMVDQTP
-178 AGIAAVAKQ
+178 AGVAAVAKQ

-293 GFSEGGMEGGIAAI
+293 GFSKGGMEGGIAAI
-307 EQHMGNLIPT
+307 EKHMGNLIPT
-317 VQKIGGV
+317 AQKIGGV
-324 LAAAFAVTHV
+324 LAAAFAVTHI
-334 NDFAGAFRGVTG
+334 NDFAHTFQSATEIIGRFKLPEG
-346 LVSKFKIPESVTK
+346 LTK
-359 GLSFSGISK
+359 G
-368 SALKNARGIKKSFAS
+368 FAS
-383 LGCGIDD
+383 VFGK
-390 YGAKIAM
+390 AKTV
-397 SMEAISP
+397 
-404 KLSESGTKVWGVFA
+404 LSEFA
-418 NTGEKISGFGN
+418 GAANMVLGPTFQKIS
-429 SISKGL
+429 
-435 TSKIKGATNVLSS
+435 
-448 FGSRVGTI
+448 
-456 LGPIQTVASGIL
+456 SGIL
-468 NLGGTVVSGLTSMMS
+468 KFGGIVSNGLTSMMS
-483 LALKAI
+483 MALKAI

-506 QQFGA
+506 QQFGT

-551 GLLNTITA
+551 EILNTITA

-573 SLVSGV
+573 SLVGGV

-591 SMIGQFV
+591 TMIGQFV

-692 DWISVGIQIVRAIG
+692 DWISVGIQIVSAIG

-753 SGVATAASN
+753 SNVTTAASN
-762 VTNDVMQTF
+762 VTNDVTQTF

-797 GDSASITTQSMDD
+797 GDSASITTQNMDD

-939 NAARSLAQ
+939 KAARSLAQ

-970 ESYETAVNKQTS
+970 ESYESTVNKQTS

-992 NSITKQLAKS
+992 DSITKRLEKS
-1002 DKKLAKQEKKAKG
+1002 DKKLEKQEKKAKG

-1026 EIEKQQKRL
+1026 EIEKQQKKL
-1035 EKSYSKYTKS
+1035 EKSYNKYTKS

-1067 FQSQYDDIISK
+1067 FQFQYDDIISK

-1168 TDTANKVSKTYYQEQ
+1168 TDTANRVSKSYYQEQ

-1196 AALSELDAQIA
+1196 AALTKLDEQIA

>member
-75 KTFRSNMNI
+75 KTFRSNMDI

-91 IAKVQKQLQSFA
+91 IAKVQKQLQTFA

-116 YAQLSAVGTKNTTK
+116 YAQLSAVGTKSTTK

-155 ATQMAAKPMI
+155 ATQMAAKPYI
-165 QWEDFKLMVEQTP
+165 QWQDFKLMVEQTP

-260 AISAIIDKLSAID
+260 AISAIIDKLGAID
-273 GNALAQ
+273 GNTLAQ

-293 GFSEGGMEGGIAAI
+293 GFSKGGMEGGIAAI
-307 EQHMGNLIPT
+307 EKHMGNLIPT

-324 LAAAFAVTHV
+324 LAAAFAVTHI

-346 LVSKFKIPESVTK
+346 LIDKFKLPE
-359 GLSFSGISK
+359 
-368 SALKNARGIKKSFAS
+368 GIKKGFNFNTITTGASKMASGVKSAFSSAGNGLEIFGSQVASTVTNMGGSTETGIKIWEKFA
-383 LGCGIDD
+383 
-390 YGAKIAM
+390 
-397 SMEAISP
+397 
-404 KLSESGTKVWGVFA
+404 GV
-418 NTGEKISGFGN
+418 GDKISSVGSAIANGF
-429 SISKGL
+429 
-435 TSKIKGATNVLSS
+435 TSKVNGAVSAMAYIKSQI
-448 FGSRVGTI
+448 GTI
-456 LGPIQTVASGIL
+456 FAPFQTIASGIL
-468 NLGGTVVSGLTSMMS
+468 SLGGKIASGLTSMMS

-506 QQFGA
+506 QQFGT

-516 LAMAQQQ
+516 LTMAQQQ

-591 SMIGQFV
+591 TMIGQFV

-629 LISSATQAVTSFIS
+629 LISSATQAVLSFIS

-680 VITSLIDTIMST
+680 VITSLVDTIMST
-692 DWISVGIQIVRAIG
+692 DWISVGIQIVSAIG

-753 SGVATAASN
+753 SGVTTAASN
-762 VTNDVMQTF
+762 VTNDVTQTF

-778 KSAGSEIGSGFS
+778 KSAGSEVGSGFS

-797 GDSASITTQSMDD
+797 GDSASITTQNMDD

-879 GMNAYLSQIEAAASR
+879 GMNAYLSQVEAAASR

-939 NAARSLAQ
+939 KAARSLAQ

-970 ESYETAVNKQTS
+970 ESYEATVNKQTS
-982 QQEKTIKKKY
+982 KQEKTIKKKY
-992 NSITKQLAKS
+992 NFITKRLEKS
-1002 DKKLAKQEKKAKG
+1002 DKKLEKQEKKAKG

-1026 EIEKQQKRL
+1026 EIEKQQKKL
-1035 EKSYSKYTKS
+1035 EKSYNKYTKS
-1045 LENQASQMISAT
+1045 LENQAGQMISAT
-1057 QNQLS
+1057 QSQLS

-1108 ATKQVEQYG
+1108 ATKQIEQYG

-1126 MPSGFMDEILGMDM
+1126 LPSGFMDEILGMDM

-1196 AALSELDAQIA
+1196 AALTKLDEQIA
-1207 QIGKNVAESLTQVAT
+1207 QIGKNVASSLTQVAT
-1222 TVTNTTVG
+1222 SVTTG
-1230 KQISATTKIGED
+1230 KNISASVEIGEG
-1242 ISSGL
+1242 ITTGL

-1267 AKTATKNT
+1267 TKTATKST

>member
-136 GLASAAENP
+136 GLAAAAEDP
-145 AQAMKTLSQQ
+145 KQAMKTLSQQ
-155 ATQMAAKPMI
+155 ATQMAAKPTI
-165 QWEDFKLMVEQTP
+165 AWEDFKLMVDQTP
-178 AGIAAVAKQ
+178 AGVAAVAKQ

-247 QPAFEKLSDTGVK
+247 QLAFEKLSDTGVK
-260 AISAIIDKLSAID
+260 AISAIIDKLSVID

-317 VQKIGGV
+317 AQKIGGV
-324 LAAAFAVTHV
+324 LAAAFAVTHI
-334 NDFAGAFRGVTG
+334 NDFAHTFQSATEIIGRFKLPEG
-346 LVSKFKIPESVTK
+346 LTK
-359 GLSFSGISK
+359 GFTSVFGK
-368 SALKNARGIKKSFAS
+368 
-383 LGCGIDD
+383 
-390 YGAKIAM
+390 AKTV
-397 SMEAISP
+397 
-404 KLSESGTKVWGVFA
+404 LSEFA
-418 NTGEKISGFGN
+418 GAANMVLGPAFQKIS
-429 SISKGL
+429 
-435 TSKIKGATNVLSS
+435 
-448 FGSRVGTI
+448 
-456 LGPIQTVASGIL
+456 SGIL
-468 NLGGTVVSGLTSMMS
+468 KFGGIVTNGLTSMMS

-506 QQFGA
+506 QQFGTQ
-511 EIDQM
+511 IDQM

-565 SGGTQIIA
+565 GGGTQIIA

-591 SMIGQFV
+591 TMIGQFV

-666 LIAAIPQLISAVPT
+666 LIAAIPQLISAIPT
-680 VITSLIDTIMST
+680 VISSLVDTIMST
-692 DWISVGIQIVRAIG
+692 DWISVGIQIVSAIG

-753 SGVATAASN
+753 SNVTTAASN

-778 KSAGSEIGSGFS
+778 KSAGCEIGGGFS

-797 GDSASITTQSMDD
+797 GDSASITTQNMDD

-992 NSITKQLAKS
+992 NSITKRLEKS
-1002 DKKLAKQEKKAKG
+1002 DKRLEKQEKKAKG

-1026 EIEKQQKRL
+1026 EIEKQQKKL
-1035 EKSYSKYTKS
+1035 EKSYNKYTKS

-1057 QNQLS
+1057 QSQLS

-1168 TDTANKVSKTYYQEQ
+1168 TDTANKVSKTYYQDQ

>member
-75 KTFRSNMNI
+75 KTFRSNMDI

-91 IAKVQKQLQSFA
+91 IAKVQKQLQTFA

-116 YAQLSAVGTKNTTK
+116 YAQLSAVGTKSTTK

-155 ATQMAAKPMI
+155 ATQMAAKPYI
-165 QWEDFKLMVEQTP
+165 QWQDFKLMVEQTP

-187 MGKSTQQLIKD
+187 MGRSTQQLIKD
-198 VQAGTISTQEF
+198 VQAGTVSTQEF

-218 SKKFT
+218 SEKFT

-273 GNALAQ
+273 GNALTQ

-317 VQKIGGV
+317 AQKIGGV
-324 LAAAFAVTHV
+324 LAAAFAVTHI

-346 LVSKFKIPESVTK
+346 LIDKFKLPE
-359 GLSFSGISK
+359 
-368 SALKNARGIKKSFAS
+368 GIKKGFNFNTITTGASKMASGVKSAFSSAGNGLEIFGSQVASTVTNMGGSTETGIKIWEKFA
-383 LGCGIDD
+383 
-390 YGAKIAM
+390 
-397 SMEAISP
+397 
-404 KLSESGTKVWGVFA
+404 GV
-418 NTGEKISGFGN
+418 GDKISSVGTAIANGF
-429 SISKGL
+429 
-435 TSKIKGATNVLSS
+435 TSKVNGAVSAMAYIKSQI
-448 FGSRVGTI
+448 GTI
-456 LGPIQTVASGIL
+456 FAPFQTIASGIL
-468 NLGGTVVSGLTSMMS
+468 SLGGKIASGLTSMMS

-506 QQFGA
+506 QQFGT

-536 SALPGLISSGAQLVT
+536 SALPGLISSGAQLVI

-613 QLLLGLAQGVV
+613 QLLLGLAQGIA

-629 LISSATQAVTSFIS
+629 LISSATQAVLSFIS

-692 DWISVGIQIVRAIG
+692 DWISVGIQIVSAIG

-753 SGVATAASN
+753 SNVTTAASN
-762 VTNDVMQTF
+762 VTNDVTQTF

-797 GDSASITTQSMDD
+797 GNTASITTQNMDD

-833 TNALKNGL
+833 SNALKNGL

-879 GMNAYLSQIEAAASR
+879 GMSAYLSQIEAAASR
-894 MVAAANKAITAK
+894 MVSAANKAITAK

-912 SRVTAG
+912 SKVTEG

-931 KKNTEAAA
+931 KKNTKSAA

-970 ESYETAVNKQTS
+970 ESYELTVNKQTS
-982 QQEKTIKKKY
+982 QQEKTINKKY
-992 NSITKQLAKS
+992 NSITKRLEKS
-1002 DKKLAKQEKKAKG
+1002 DKRLEKQEKKAKG

-1026 EIEKQQKRL
+1026 EIEKQQKKL
-1035 EKSYSKYTKS
+1035 EKSYNKYTKS

-1057 QNQLS
+1057 QSQLS
-1062 SLGET
+1062 ALGET

-1078 RDAFYDKLSDV
+1078 RDAFYDKISDV

-1168 TDTANKVSKTYYQEQ
+1168 TDTANRVSKTYYQEQ

-1196 AALSELDAQIA
+1196 AALTKLDEQIA
-1207 QIGKNVAESLTQVAT
+1207 QIGKNVASSLTQVAT
-1222 TVTNTTVG
+1222 SVTAG
-1230 KQISATTKIGED
+1230 KNISASVEIGEG
-1242 ISSGL
+1242 ITTGL

-1267 AKTATKNT
+1267 TKTATKST

-1300 NAVLGMRHVVARTM
+1300 NAVLGMRHVVTRTM

>member
-75 KTFRSNMNI
+75 KTFRSNMDI

-116 YAQLSAVGTKNTTK
+116 YAQLSAVGTKSTTK

-155 ATQMAAKPMI
+155 ATQMAAKPYI
-165 QWEDFKLMVEQTP
+165 QWQDFKLMVEQTP

-218 SKKFT
+218 SEKFT

-317 VQKIGGV
+317 AQKIGGV
-324 LAAAFAVTHV
+324 LAAAFAVTHI

-346 LVSKFKIPESVTK
+346 LIDKFKLPE
-359 GLSFSGISK
+359 
-368 SALKNARGIKKSFAS
+368 GIKKGFNFNTITTGASKMASGVKSAFSSAGNGLEIFGSQVASTVTNMGGSTETGIKIWEKFA
-383 LGCGIDD
+383 
-390 YGAKIAM
+390 
-397 SMEAISP
+397 
-404 KLSESGTKVWGVFA
+404 GV
-418 NTGEKISGFGN
+418 GDKISSVGSAIANGF
-429 SISKGL
+429 
-435 TSKIKGATNVLSS
+435 TSKVNGAVSAMAYIKSQI
-448 FGSRVGTI
+448 GTI
-456 LGPIQTVASGIL
+456 FAPFQTIASGIL
-468 NLGGTVVSGLTSMMS
+468 SLGGKIASGLTSMMS

-506 QQFGA
+506 QQFGT

-565 SGGTQIIA
+565 SGGTQIIV

-591 SMIGQFV
+591 TMIGQFV

-613 QLLLGLAQGVV
+613 QLLLGLAQGIA

-629 LISSATQAVTSFIS
+629 LISSATQAVLSFIS

-692 DWISVGIQIVRAIG
+692 DWISVGIQIVSAIG

-738 EETSSGAAEGIAAGS
+738 EETSSGAAEGIVAGS
-753 SGVATAASN
+753 SGITTAASN
-762 VTNDVMQTF
+762 VTNDVTQTF

-797 GDSASITTQSMDD
+797 GDSTSITTQNMDD

-931 KKNTEAAA
+931 KKNTKAAA
-939 NAARSLAQ
+939 KAARSLAQ

-970 ESYETAVNKQTS
+970 ESYEATVNKQTS

-992 NSITKQLAKS
+992 NSITKRLEKS
-1002 DKKLAKQEKKAKG
+1002 DKRLEKQEKKARG

-1026 EIEKQQKRL
+1026 EIEKQQKKL
-1035 EKSYSKYTKS
+1035 EKSYNKYTKS

-1057 QNQLS
+1057 QSQLS

-1168 TDTANKVSKTYYQEQ
+1168 TDTANKVSKTYYQDQ

-1196 AALSELDAQIA
+1196 AALTKLDDQIE
-1207 QIGKNVAESLTQVAT
+1207 QIGKNVASSLTQVAT
-1222 TVTNTTVG
+1222 SVTTG
-1230 KQISATTKIGED
+1230 KNISASVEIGEG
-1242 ISSGL
+1242 ISTGL

-1267 AKTATKNT
+1267 TKTATKST

>member
-75 KTFRSNMNI
+75 KTFRSNMDI

-116 YAQLSAVGTKNTTK
+116 YAQLSAVGTKSTTK

-155 ATQMAAKPMI
+155 ATQMAAKPYI
-165 QWEDFKLMVEQTP
+165 QWQDFKLMVEQTP

-218 SKKFT
+218 SEKFT

-279 KITPFTKALNKVIK
+279 KITPFTRALNKVIK

-317 VQKIGGV
+317 AQKIGGV
-324 LAAAFAVTHV
+324 LAAAFAVTHI
-334 NDFAGAFRGVTG
+334 NDFAHTFQSATEVIGRFKLPEG
-346 LVSKFKIPESVTK
+346 LTK
-359 GLSFSGISK
+359 G
-368 SALKNARGIKKSFAS
+368 FAAAF
-383 LGCGIDD
+383 GK
-390 YGAKIAM
+390 AKTV
-397 SMEAISP
+397 
-404 KLSESGTKVWGVFA
+404 LSEFA
-418 NTGEKISGFGN
+418 GAANMVLGPTFQKIS
-429 SISKGL
+429 
-435 TSKIKGATNVLSS
+435 
-448 FGSRVGTI
+448 
-456 LGPIQTVASGIL
+456 SGIL
-468 NLGGTVVSGLTSMMS
+468 KFGGTVTSGLTSMMS

-506 QQFGA
+506 QQFGTQ
-511 EIDQM
+511 IDQM

-551 GLLNTITA
+551 GLMDTITA

-565 SGGTQIIA
+565 GGGTQIIA

-579 AAAAPSLISSAA
+579 AAAAPSLISSAV

-598 VSVASAIPQLITTGM
+598 VSIASAIPQLITTGM
-613 QLLLGLAQGVV
+613 QLLLGLAQGIA

-629 LISSATQAVTSFIS
+629 LISSATQAVLSFIS

-666 LIAAIPQLISAVPT
+666 LIAAIPQLISAIPT
-680 VITSLIDTIMST
+680 VISSLVDTIMST
-692 DWISVGIQIVRAIG
+692 DWISVGIQIVSAIG

-738 EETSSGAAEGIAAGS
+738 EETSSGAAEGIAAGA
-753 SGVATAASN
+753 SGVTTAASN
-762 VTNDVMQTF
+762 VTNDVTKTF

-778 KSAGSEIGSGFS
+778 KSAGSEIGGGFS

-797 GDSASITTQSMDD
+797 EDTTSVTTQSMDD

-841 NKAPGIA
+841 SKAPGIA

-879 GMNAYLSQIEAAASR
+879 GMSAYLSQIEAAASR
-894 MVAAANKAITAK
+894 MVSAANKAITAK

-912 SRVTAG
+912 SKVTEG

-931 KKNTEAAA
+931 KKNTKSAA

-970 ESYETAVNKQTS
+970 ESYESTVNKQTS
-982 QQEKTIKKKY
+982 QQEKIIKKKY
-992 NSITKQLAKS
+992 NSITKRLEKS

-1057 QNQLS
+1057 QSQLS

-1117 KNLEKLKKL
+1117 KNLEKLKKI

-1168 TDTANKVSKTYYQEQ
+1168 TDTANKVSKTYYQDQ

-1196 AALSELDAQIA
+1196 TALTKLDDQIE
-1207 QIGKNVAESLTQVAT
+1207 QIGKNVASSLTQVAT
-1222 TVTNTTVG
+1222 SVTTG
-1230 KQISATTKIGED
+1230 KNISASVEIGEG
-1242 ISSGL
+1242 ISTGL

-1267 AKTATKNT
+1267 TKTATKST

>member
-75 KTFRSNMNI
+75 KTFRSNMDI

-136 GLASAAENP
+136 GLASAAEDP

-155 ATQMAAKPMI
+155 ATQMAAKPTI
-165 QWEDFKLMVEQTP
+165 AWEDFKLMVDQTP
-178 AGIAAVAKQ
+178 AGVAAVAKQ

-293 GFSEGGMEGGIAAI
+293 GFSKGGMEGGIAAI
-307 EQHMGNLIPT
+307 EKHMGNLIPT
-317 VQKIGGV
+317 AQKIGGV
-324 LAAAFAVTHV
+324 LAAAFAVTHI
-334 NDFAGAFRGVTG
+334 NDFAHTFQSATEIIGR
-346 LVSKFKIPESVTK
+346 FKLPERLTK
-359 GLSFSGISK
+359 G
-368 SALKNARGIKKSFAS
+368 FAS
-383 LGCGIDD
+383 VFGK
-390 YGAKIAM
+390 AKTV
-397 SMEAISP
+397 
-404 KLSESGTKVWGVFA
+404 LSEFA
-418 NTGEKISGFGN
+418 GAANMVLGPTFQKIS
-429 SISKGL
+429 
-435 TSKIKGATNVLSS
+435 
-448 FGSRVGTI
+448 
-456 LGPIQTVASGIL
+456 SGIL
-468 NLGGTVVSGLTSMMS
+468 KFGGIVSNGLTSMMS
-483 LALKAI
+483 MALKAI

-506 QQFGA
+506 QQFGT

-551 GLLNTITA
+551 GLMNTITA

-565 SGGTQIIA
+565 GGGTQIIA

-629 LISSATQAVTSFIS
+629 LISSATQVVLSFIS

-692 DWISVGIQIVRAIG
+692 DWISVGIQIVSAIG

-738 EETSSGAAEGIAAGS
+738 EETSSGAAEGIVAGS
-753 SGVATAASN
+753 SGITTAASN
-762 VTNDVMQTF
+762 VTNDVTQTF

-778 KSAGSEIGSGFS
+778 KSAGSEIGGGFS

-797 GDSASITTQSMDD
+797 GDTTSMTTQSMDD

-879 GMNAYLSQIEAAASR
+879 GMSAYLSQIEAAASR
-894 MVAAANKAITAK
+894 MVSAANKAITAK

-912 SRVTAG
+912 SKVTEG

-931 KKNTEAAA
+931 KKNTKSAA

-970 ESYETAVNKQTS
+970 ESYESTVNKQTS

-992 NSITKQLAKS
+992 NSITKRLEKS
-1002 DKKLAKQEKKAKG
+1002 DKKLEKQEKKAKG

-1020 IQAQRK
+1020 IQSQRK
-1026 EIEKQQKRL
+1026 EIEKQQKKL
-1035 EKSYSKYTKS
+1035 EKSYNKYTKS

-1057 QNQLS
+1057 QSQLS
-1062 SLGET
+1062 ALGET

-1078 RDAFYDKLSDV
+1078 RDAFYDKISDV

-1117 KNLEKLKKL
+1117 KNLEKLKKI

-1140 AEGLNYT
+1140 AEGLTYT

-1168 TDTANKVSKTYYQEQ
+1168 TDTANKVSKTYYQDQ

-1196 AALSELDAQIA
+1196 AALTKLDEQIA
-1207 QIGKNVAESLTQVAT
+1207 QIGKNVASSLTQVAT
-1222 TVTNTTVG
+1222 SVTTG
-1230 KQISATTKIGED
+1230 KNISASVEIGEG
-1242 ISSGL
+1242 ISTGL

-1267 AKTATKNT
+1267 TKTATKST

>member
-1 MPESYSV
+1 M

-13 AADSGFTAM
+13 AADSGFTAAM
-22 MNKASKVTDSFADK
+22 KKASKVTDSFADK
-36 FKSGLGIGAG
+36 FKGGLGIGAG

-75 KTFRSNMNI
+75 KTFRSNMDI
-84 SGKSEKQ
+84 SGKSEKK
-91 IAKVQKQLQSFA
+91 IAKVQKQLQTFA

-116 YAQLSAVGTKNTTK
+116 YAQLSAVGTKSTTK

-155 ATQMAAKPMI
+155 ATQMAAKPYV
-165 QWEDFKLMVEQTP
+165 QWMDFKLMLEQTP

-187 MGKSTQQLIKD
+187 MNRSTTQLIKD
-198 VQAGTISTQEF
+198 VQAGTVSTQEF
-209 FDAIAAAGT
+209 FDAVAKAGT
-218 SKKFT
+218 SEKFT
-223 KMATTYKTVGQAMDG
+223 KMATSYKTVGQAMDG

-247 QPAFEKLSDTGVK
+247 QPAFEKLSNTGVK
-260 AISAIIDKLSAID
+260 AISTIIDKLSAID

-279 KITPFTKALNKVIK
+279 KIIPFTKALNKVIK

-317 VQKIGGV
+317 AQKIGGV
-324 LAAAFAVTHV
+324 LAAAFAVTHI
-334 NDFAGAFRGVTG
+334 NDFVGAFKNVTG
-346 LVSKFKIPESVTK
+346 LLGKFKLPE
-359 GLSFSGISK
+359 
-368 SALKNARGIKKSFAS
+368 GIKKGFNFNTIITGASKMAGSVTGSLSSVKNGLDIFGSQVAGSFVAMGGNVDSGIKIWDKFAGVGNKISS
-383 LGCGIDD
+383 LGT
-390 YGAKIAM
+390 
-397 SMEAISP
+397 AISTGFTN
-404 KLSESGTKVWGVFA
+404 KINAAVSIMAQLKSQFGV
-418 NTGEKISGFGN
+418 
-429 SISKGL
+429 
-435 TSKIKGATNVLSS
+435 VLAP
-448 FGSRVGTI
+448 FQTI
-456 LGPIQTVASGIL
+456 ASGIL
-468 NLGGTVVSGLTSMMS
+468 SLGGKIASGLTSMMGV
-483 LALKAI
+483 ALKAI

-506 QQFGA
+506 QQFGT

-565 SGGTQIIA
+565 GGGTQIIA

-591 SMIGQFV
+591 TMIGQFV

-629 LISSATQAVTSFIS
+629 LISSATQAVMSFIS

-666 LIAAIPQLISAVPT
+666 LIAAIPQLISAIPT

-753 SGVATAASN
+753 SGVTTAASN
-762 VTNDVMQTF
+762 VTNDVTQTF

-797 GDSASITTQSMDD
+797 GDSASITTQNMDD
-810 ITSSMEKPAGTSKK
+810 ITSSMEKPAGISKK

-1057 QNQLS
+1057 QSQLS

-1140 AEGLNYT
+1140 AEGLTYT

-1155 AELIAYGKSYQKF
+1155 EELIAYGKSYQKF
-1168 TDTANKVSKTYYQEQ
+1168 TDTASKTAKTYYQDS
-1183 LDLLNQNYISQVT
+1183 LDLLNKNYISQVT
-1196 AALSELDAQIA
+1196 AALQSLDDQIA
-1207 QIGKNVAESLTQVAT
+1207 KISQNIAESLTQAATAAT
-1222 TVTNTTVG
+1222 TTTTVG
-1230 KQISATTKIGED
+1230 KQISAATEIGVG
-1242 ISSGL
+1242 ISTGL
-1247 ANGISSKKSQKKV
+1247 ANGISSKKSKKKV
-1260 KKATKKT
+1260 KKATDKT
-1267 AKTATKNT
+1267 TKTATKNT

>member
-75 KTFRSNMNI
+75 KTFRSNMDI

-116 YAQLSAVGTKNTTK
+116 YAQLSAVGTKSTTK

-155 ATQMAAKPMI
+155 ATQMAAKPYI
-165 QWEDFKLMVEQTP
+165 QWQDFKLMVEQTP

-187 MGKSTQQLIKD
+187 MGRSTQQLIKD

-218 SKKFT
+218 SEKFT

-293 GFSEGGMEGGIAAI
+293 GFSKGGMEGGIAAI

-317 VQKIGGV
+317 AQKIGGV
-324 LAAAFAVTHV
+324 LAAAFAVTHI

-346 LVSKFKIPESVTK
+346 LIDKFKLPE
-359 GLSFSGISK
+359 
-368 SALKNARGIKKSFAS
+368 GIKKGFNFNTITTGASKMASGVKSAFSSAGNGLEIFGSQVASTVTNMGGSTETGIKIWEKFA
-383 LGCGIDD
+383 
-390 YGAKIAM
+390 
-397 SMEAISP
+397 
-404 KLSESGTKVWGVFA
+404 GV
-418 NTGEKISGFGN
+418 GDKISSVGSAIANGF
-429 SISKGL
+429 
-435 TSKIKGATNVLSS
+435 TSKVNGAVSAMAYIKSQI
-448 FGSRVGTI
+448 GTI
-456 LGPIQTVASGIL
+456 FAPFQTIASGIL
-468 NLGGTVVSGLTSMMS
+468 SLGGKIASGLTSMMS

-506 QQFGA
+506 QQFGTQ
-511 EIDQM
+511 IDQM

-565 SGGTQIIA
+565 SGGTQIIV

-613 QLLLGLAQGVV
+613 QLLLGLAQGIA
-624 ASLPT
+624 ASLPS
-629 LISSATQAVTSFIS
+629 LISSATQAVLSFIS

-692 DWISVGIQIVRAIG
+692 DWISVGIQIVSAIG

-724 GGIGDWFAGGKKGG
+724 GSIGDWFAGGKKGG

-797 GDSASITTQSMDD
+797 GDSASITTQNMDD

-879 GMNAYLSQIEAAASR
+879 GMSAYLSQIEAAASR

-912 SRVTAG
+912 SKVTEG

-931 KKNTEAAA
+931 KKNTKNAAK
-939 NAARSLAQ
+939 AARSLAQ

-970 ESYETAVNKQTS
+970 ESYESAVNKQTS

-1057 QNQLS
+1057 QSQLS

-1117 KNLEKLKKL
+1117 KNLKKLKKL
-1126 MPSGFMDEILGMDM
+1126 LPSGFMDEILGMDM

-1168 TDTANKVSKTYYQEQ
+1168 TDTANRVSKMYYQDQ
-1183 LDLLNQNYISQVT
+1183 LDLLNQNYISQVI
-1196 AALSELDAQIA
+1196 AALTKLDDQIA
-1207 QIGKNVAESLTQVAT
+1207 QIGKNVASSLTQVAT
-1222 TVTNTTVG
+1222 SVTTG
-1230 KQISATTKIGED
+1230 KNISASVEIGEG
-1242 ISSGL
+1242 ISTGL

-1267 AKTATKNT
+1267 TKTATKST

-1300 NAVLGMRHVVARTM
+1300 NAVLGMRHVVTRTM

>member
-69 SATATW
+69 SATSTW
-75 KTFRSNMNI
+75 KTFRSNMDI

-91 IAKVQKQLQSFA
+91 IAKVQKQLQTFA

-116 YAQLSAVGTKNTTK
+116 YAQLSAVGTKSTTK

-155 ATQMAAKPMI
+155 ATQMAAKPYI
-165 QWEDFKLMVEQTP
+165 QWQDFKLMVEQTP

-218 SKKFT
+218 SEKFT

-273 GNALAQ
+273 GNALTQ

-317 VQKIGGV
+317 AQKIGGV
-324 LAAAFAVTHV
+324 LAAAFAVTHI
-334 NDFAGAFRGVTG
+334 NDFAHTFQSATEIIGRFKLPEG
-346 LVSKFKIPESVTK
+346 LTK
-359 GLSFSGISK
+359 G
-368 SALKNARGIKKSFAS
+368 FAS
-383 LGCGIDD
+383 VFGK
-390 YGAKIAM
+390 AKTV
-397 SMEAISP
+397 
-404 KLSESGTKVWGVFA
+404 LSEFA
-418 NTGEKISGFGN
+418 GAANMVLGPTFQKIS
-429 SISKGL
+429 
-435 TSKIKGATNVLSS
+435 
-448 FGSRVGTI
+448 
-456 LGPIQTVASGIL
+456 SGIL
-468 NLGGTVVSGLTSMMS
+468 KFGGTVTSGLTSMMS

-506 QQFGA
+506 QQFGTQ
-511 EIDQM
+511 IDQM

-523 GPQIISNLANGIS
+523 GPQIISNLAKGIS

-551 GLLNTITA
+551 GLMNTITA

-565 SGGTQIIA
+565 GGGTQIIA

-579 AAAAPSLISSAA
+579 AAAAPSLISSAV

-598 VSVASAIPQLITTGM
+598 VSIASAIPQLITTGM
-613 QLLLGLAQGVV
+613 QLLLGLAQGIA

-666 LIAAIPQLISAVPT
+666 LIAAIPQLISAIPT
-680 VITSLIDTIMST
+680 VISSLVDTIMST
-692 DWISVGIQIVRAIG
+692 DWISVGIQIVSAIG

-738 EETSSGAAEGIAAGS
+738 EETSSGAAEGIAAGA
-753 SGVATAASN
+753 SGVTTAASN
-762 VTNDVMQTF
+762 VTNDVTKTF

-778 KSAGSEIGSGFS
+778 RSAGSEIGGGFS

-797 GDSASITTQSMDD
+797 EDTTSVTTQSMDD

-841 NKAPGIA
+841 SKAPGIA

-939 NAARSLAQ
+939 KAARSLAQ

-970 ESYETAVNKQTS
+970 ESYESAVNKQTS

-1057 QNQLS
+1057 QSQLS

-1078 RDAFYDKLSDV
+1078 RDAFYDKIFDV

-1117 KNLEKLKKL
+1117 KNLEKLKKI

-1147 NALLKKSD
+1147 NAILKKSD

-1168 TDTANKVSKTYYQEQ
+1168 TDTANRVSKTYYQEQ

-1196 AALSELDAQIA
+1196 AALTKLDEQIA
-1207 QIGKNVAESLTQVAT
+1207 QIGKNVASSLTQVAT
-1222 TVTNTTVG
+1222 SVTTG
-1230 KQISATTKIGED
+1230 KNISASVEIGEG
-1242 ISSGL
+1242 ISTGL

-1267 AKTATKNT
+1267 TKTATKST

-1322 TPRMAFAGSY
+1322 TPRMAFAGGY

>member
-155 ATQMAAKPMI
+155 ATQMAAKPYI
-165 QWEDFKLMVEQTP
+165 QWQDFKLMVEQTP

-317 VQKIGGV
+317 AQKIGGV
-324 LAAAFAVTHV
+324 LAAAFAVTHI
-334 NDFAGAFRGVTG
+334 NDFVGAFKNVTG
-346 LVSKFKIPESVTK
+346 LLGKFKLPE
-359 GLSFSGISK
+359 
-368 SALKNARGIKKSFAS
+368 GIKKGFNFNTIITGASKMAGSVTGSLSSVKNGLDIFGSQVAGSFVAMGGNVDSGIKIWDKFAGVGNKISS
-383 LGCGIDD
+383 LGT
-390 YGAKIAM
+390 
-397 SMEAISP
+397 AISTGFTN
-404 KLSESGTKVWGVFA
+404 KINAAVSIMAQLKSQFGV
-418 NTGEKISGFGN
+418 
-429 SISKGL
+429 
-435 TSKIKGATNVLSS
+435 VLAP
-448 FGSRVGTI
+448 FQTI
-456 LGPIQTVASGIL
+456 ASGIL
-468 NLGGTVVSGLTSMMS
+468 SLGGKIASGLTSMMGV
-483 LALKAI
+483 ALKAI

-506 QQFGA
+506 QQFGTQ
-511 EIDQM
+511 IDQM

-523 GPQIISNLANGIS
+523 GPQIISNLANGMS

-551 GLLNTITA
+551 GLMNTITA

-565 SGGTQIIA
+565 GGGTQIIA

-629 LISSATQAVTSFIS
+629 LISSATQAVLSFIS

-692 DWISVGIQIVRAIG
+692 DWISVGIQIVSAIG

-738 EETSSGAAEGIAAGS
+738 EETSSGAAEGIAAGA
-753 SGVATAASN
+753 SGVTTAASN
-762 VTNDVMQTF
+762 VTNDVTKTF

-778 KSAGSEIGSGFS
+778 KSAGSEIGGGFS

-797 GDSASITTQSMDD
+797 GDSASITTQNMDD

-879 GMNAYLSQIEAAASR
+879 GMRAYLSQIEAAASR

-918 YGKDYVAGFVKAI
+918 YGKDYVAGFAKAI
-931 KKNTEAAA
+931 KKNTK
-939 NAARSLAQ
+939 NAAKAAQSLAT

-970 ESYETAVNKQTS
+970 ESYEATVNKQTS
-982 QQEKTIKKKY
+982 KQEKTIKKKY
-992 NSITKQLAKS
+992 NSITKRLEKS
-1002 DKKLAKQEKKAKG
+1002 DKRLEKQEKKAKG

-1026 EIEKQQKRL
+1026 EIEKQQKKL
-1035 EKSYSKYTKS
+1035 EKSYNKYTKS

-1168 TDTANKVSKTYYQEQ
+1168 TDTANKVSKTYYQDQ

-1196 AALSELDAQIA
+1196 AALTKLDEQIA
-1207 QIGKNVAESLTQVAT
+1207 QIGKNVASSLTQVAT
-1222 TVTNTTVG
+1222 SVTAG
-1230 KQISATTKIGED
+1230 KSIAASVEIGEG
-1242 ISSGL
+1242 ITTGL
-1247 ANGISSKKSQKKV
+1247 AKGISSKKSQKKV

-1267 AKTATKNT
+1267 TKTATKST

>member
-52 AISTVSNGIR
+52 AISTVSNSIR
-62 SMAGELS
+62 SMTGELS

-75 KTFRSNMNI
+75 KTFRSNMDI
-84 SGKSEKQ
+84 AGKSGKK
-91 IAKVQKQLQSFA
+91 IAKVQKQLQTFA

-116 YAQLSAVGTKNTTK
+116 YAQLSAVGTKSTTK

-187 MGKSTQQLIKD
+187 MGRSTQQLIKD
-198 VQAGTISTQEF
+198 VQAGTVSTQEF

-247 QPAFEKLSDTGVK
+247 QPAFEKLSDTGIK

-273 GNALAQ
+273 GNALVQ

-317 VQKIGGV
+317 VQKIGSV
-324 LAAAFAVTHV
+324 LAAAFAVTHI
-334 NDFAGAFRGVTG
+334 NDFAHTFQSATEIIGRFKLPEG
-346 LVSKFKIPESVTK
+346 LTK
-359 GLSFSGISK
+359 GFAAAFGKAKTVFSE
-368 SALKNARGIKKSFAS
+368 FAGAANMV
-383 LGCGIDD
+383 LG
-390 YGAKIAM
+390 
-397 SMEAISP
+397 P
-404 KLSESGTKVWGVFA
+404 TFQ
-418 NTGEKISGFGN
+418 KIS
-429 SISKGL
+429 
-435 TSKIKGATNVLSS
+435 
-448 FGSRVGTI
+448 
-456 LGPIQTVASGIL
+456 SGIL
-468 NLGGTVVSGLTSMMS
+468 KFGGTITSGLTSMMS

-506 QQFGA
+506 QQFGT

-523 GPQIISNLANGIS
+523 GPQIISNLAGGIS

-579 AAAAPSLISSAA
+579 AAAAPSLMTSAA
-591 SMIGQFV
+591 SMIGQFA

-629 LISSATQAVTSFIS
+629 LIASATQAVTSFIS

-666 LIAAIPQLISAVPT
+666 LIAAVPQLISAIPT
-680 VITSLIDTIMST
+680 VISSLVDTIMST
-692 DWISVGIQIVRAIG
+692 DWISVGIQIVSAIG

-753 SGVATAASN
+753 SSVTTAASN
-762 VTNDVMQTF
+762 VTNDVTKTF
-771 SAGAGAA
+771 SSGAGAA

-797 GDSASITTQSMDD
+797 GDSASITTQNMDD

-833 TNALKNGL
+833 TNTLKNGL
-841 NKAPGIA
+841 SKAPGIA

-879 GMNAYLSQIEAAASR
+879 GMSAYLSQIEAAASR
-894 MVAAANKAITAK
+894 MVSAANKAITAK

-918 YGKDYVAGFVKAI
+918 YGKDYVAGFVNTI
-931 KKNTEAAA
+931 KKYTESAAT
-939 NAARSLAQ
+939 AARNLAQ
-947 TTLAAMKQAIAG
+947 TTLAAMKQAITG

-970 ESYETAVNKQTS
+970 SSYESAVNSQTA

-992 NSITKQLAKS
+992 DSITKRLEKS
-1002 DKKLAKQEKKAKG
+1002 DKKLEKQEKKATGK
-1015 NRKKN
+1015 RKKN

-1026 EIEKQQKRL
+1026 AIEKQQKQL

-1045 LENQASQMISAT
+1045 LEDQASQMISAT
-1057 QNQLS
+1057 QSQLS
-1062 SLGET
+1062 ALGET

-1126 MPSGFMDEILGMDM
+1126 LPSGFMDEILGMDM

-1155 AELIAYGKSYQKF
+1155 EELIAYGKSYQKF
-1168 TDTANKVSKTYYQEQ
+1168 TDTASKTAKTYYQDS
-1183 LDLLNQNYISQVT
+1183 LDLLNKNYISQVT
-1196 AALSELDAQIA
+1196 AALQSLDDQIA
-1207 QIGKNVAESLTQVAT
+1207 KISQNIAESLTQAATAT
-1222 TVTNTTVG
+1222 TTTTTVG
-1230 KQISATTKIGED
+1230 KQISAATEIGVG
-1242 ISSGL
+1242 ISTGL
-1247 ANGISSKKSQKKV
+1247 ANGISSEKSKKKV
-1260 KKATKKT
+1260 KKATDKT
-1267 AKTATKNT
+1267 TKTATKNT

-1300 NAVLGMRHVVARTM
+1300 NAVMGMRHVVARTM

-1332 DGELNEKYQYGYYM
+1332 DGELNEKYQYGYHM

>member
-75 KTFRSNMNI
+75 KTFRSNMDI

-116 YAQLSAVGTKNTTK
+116 YAQLSAVGTKSTTK

-155 ATQMAAKPMI
+155 ATQMAAKPYI
-165 QWEDFKLMVEQTP
+165 QWQDFKLMVEQTP

-317 VQKIGGV
+317 AQKIGGV
-324 LAAAFAVTHV
+324 LAAAFAVTHI

-346 LVSKFKIPESVTK
+346 LIDKFKLPE
-359 GLSFSGISK
+359 
-368 SALKNARGIKKSFAS
+368 GIKKGFNFNTITTGASKMASGVKSAFSSAGNGLEIFGSQVASTVTNMGGSTETGIKIWEKFA
-383 LGCGIDD
+383 
-390 YGAKIAM
+390 
-397 SMEAISP
+397 
-404 KLSESGTKVWGVFA
+404 GV
-418 NTGEKISGFGN
+418 GDKISSVGSAIANGF
-429 SISKGL
+429 
-435 TSKIKGATNVLSS
+435 TSKVNGAVSAMAYIKSQI
-448 FGSRVGTI
+448 GTI
-456 LGPIQTVASGIL
+456 FAPFQTIASGIL
-468 NLGGTVVSGLTSMMS
+468 SLGGKIASGLTSMMS

-506 QQFGA
+506 QQFGT

-613 QLLLGLAQGVV
+613 QLLLGLAQGIA

-629 LISSATQAVTSFIS
+629 LISSATQAVLSFIS

-797 GDSASITTQSMDD
+797 GDSASITTQNMDD

-1057 QNQLS
+1057 QSQLS

-1100 TSFKDFDA
+1100 VSFKDFDA

-1126 MPSGFMDEILGMDM
+1126 LPSGFMDEILGMDM

-1155 AELIAYGKSYQKF
+1155 GELIAYGKSYQKF
-1168 TDTANKVSKTYYQEQ
+1168 TDAANRVSKTYYQEQ
-1183 LDLLNQNYISQVT
+1183 LDLLNKNYISQVT

>member
-75 KTFRSNMNI
+75 KTFRSNMDI
-84 SGKSEKQ
+84 AGKSGKK
-91 IAKVQKQLQSFA
+91 IAKVQKQLQTFA

-136 GLASAAENP
+136 GLASAAEDP

-155 ATQMAAKPMI
+155 ATQMAAKPTI
-165 QWEDFKLMVEQTP
+165 AWEDFKLMVDQTP
-178 AGIAAVAKQ
+178 AGVAAVAKQ

-293 GFSEGGMEGGIAAI
+293 GFSKGGMEGGIAAI
-307 EQHMGNLIPT
+307 EKHMGNLIPT
-317 VQKIGGV
+317 AQKIGGV
-324 LAAAFAVTHV
+324 LAAAFAVTHI
-334 NDFAGAFRGVTG
+334 NDFAHTFQSATEIIGRFKLPEG
-346 LVSKFKIPESVTK
+346 LTK
-359 GLSFSGISK
+359 G
-368 SALKNARGIKKSFAS
+368 FAS
-383 LGCGIDD
+383 VFGK
-390 YGAKIAM
+390 AKTV
-397 SMEAISP
+397 
-404 KLSESGTKVWGVFA
+404 LSEFA
-418 NTGEKISGFGN
+418 GAANMVLGPTFQKIS
-429 SISKGL
+429 
-435 TSKIKGATNVLSS
+435 
-448 FGSRVGTI
+448 
-456 LGPIQTVASGIL
+456 SGIL
-468 NLGGTVVSGLTSMMS
+468 KFGGIVSNGLTSMMS
-483 LALKAI
+483 MALKAI

-506 QQFGA
+506 QQFGT

-565 SGGTQIIA
+565 GGGTQIIA

-591 SMIGQFV
+591 TMIGQFV

-613 QLLLGLAQGVV
+613 QLLLGLAQGIV

-666 LIAAIPQLISAVPT
+666 LIAAIPQLISAIPT
-680 VITSLIDTIMST
+680 VISSLVDTIMST
-692 DWISVGIQIVRAIG
+692 DWISVGIQIVSAIG

-738 EETSSGAAEGIAAGS
+738 EETSSGAAEGIAAGA
-753 SGVATAASN
+753 SGVTTAASN
-762 VTNDVMQTF
+762 VTNDVVNTF
-771 SAGAGAA
+771 SSGAVGA
-778 KSAGSEIGSGFS
+778 KSAGKEVGDGFS
-790 TELLSGL
+790 TELTSGF
-797 GDSASITTQSMDD
+797 GDIDALVGNVMGD
-810 ITSSMEKPAGTSKK
+810 INTSMEKPAGTSKK

-931 KKNTEAAA
+931 KKNTKAAA
-939 NAARSLAQ
+939 KAARSLAQ

-970 ESYETAVNKQTS
+970 ESYEATVNKQTS

-1057 QNQLS
+1057 QSQLS

-1078 RDAFYDKLSDV
+1078 RAAFYDKISDV

-1126 MPSGFMDEILGMDM
+1126 LPSGFMDEILGMDM

-1147 NALLKKSD
+1147 SALLKKSD

-1168 TDTANKVSKTYYQEQ
+1168 TDTANKVSKTYYQDQ

-1196 AALSELDAQIA
+1196 AALTKLDDQIA
-1207 QIGKNVAESLTQVAT
+1207 QIGKNVASSLTQVAT
-1222 TVTNTTVG
+1222 SVTTG
-1230 KQISATTKIGED
+1230 KNISASVEIGEG
-1242 ISSGL
+1242 ISTGL

-1267 AKTATKNT
+1267 TKTATKST